1 MTEPIWVNYH
11 KHSSLSN
18 RYTKDSPLV
27 PMDYWLELKA
37 RYGET
42 PCIYTTVEHGWAGNY
57 FKQYDDLEKFNK
69 KNDTNIKFVFGC
81 EAYWVKNRHENDRSN
96 CHIILLARNDKGRRA
111 INKIVSIA
119 NKDGY
124 YARPR
129 IDLELIDMLPPDDV
143 FITTACIA
151 FWNKYDD
158 IEEIVKNL
166 SSKFPHFYLEVQ
178 PHHTDSQVEIN
189 RRIVE
194 LSYKYNIPII
204 AGCDSHVITESQM
217 EDRDE
222 LLKSGGIRYEDEDG
236 WFMDYPSYDILFDRF
251 RKQGVLTDEQIKAAI
266 DQTNVIFD
274 FEDIILDR
282 SLKVPVV
289 KSLRDKTQEERNKI
303 FEKILQDEWRK
314 QRDDINQDKLA
325 QYQQEIQHDI
335 KEIESCNMADYFI
348 LSYEIMKLGQEKYG
362 GILTPSGRG
371 SAVSMYLNKLLR
383 LTKVDKVNSPV
394 LMYSERFL
402 TKERVIDSHTPPD
415 IDNNVSTREP
425 FIQAQ
430 KELVGDLGTYDLLA
444 LGTLKFK
451 AAWKMYARANNV
463 DPDTANEVSKQID
476 KYEKAKKYAEENEV
490 VDIKQYI
497 DPKYQELVD
506 GCQKYL
512 GIYDTAKGHPCFVE
526 NELIMTSNGYKRIKD
541 IVVGDGVLSDDGK
554 YHRVKELFTTP
565 NVNDIYELISYGS
578 PAIQVTGNHPFY
590 AKKRRGTPTW
600 KTVNNLERGDLIAVP
615 INQYNKLP
623 DLGFV
628 DSSNLDFWW
637 CIGRYFGD
645 GWRSHTIRKSGR
657 KTGQKIKNVI
667 ICCNK
672 NNDETNEIL
681 SHASWCLIRVTEEAT
696 TNKIYFKNKE
706 LYNWLEEFGDYAI
719 GKHLTGTILNLPVEQ
734 LRSFLSGYFSA
745 DGHFDKITNEQTF
758 STINKELA
766 LGIVACINK
775 AYNRPCS
782 LIKSR
787 NDRVETIQGRQVN
800 SHAQY
805 RGEFHYEARKQDQAF
820 YEDGMIWVPYR
831 KKKKLEEIQTVYNF
845 EVEDTH
851 NYTVNNLLVHNCG
864 CLCHEGDIESEIGVS
879 LCKSEATGKEVL
891 VANIESGTIDAFGYL
906 KQDYLIVDSIGL
918 TYDIYK
924 EAGLEPFTVNQL
936 LDKIRYDEATWKIY
950 EDGYTQCVNQCEQ
963 LKSTQKVMRYKPK
976 NISELTQFVAAIRPS
991 FQSMYHTFESR
1002 QHFDY
1007 GIKALDDL
1015 LQDEYCSSSFILY
1028 QESLMKVLGFA
1039 GFPMSET
1046 YTIIKAIS
1054 KKKDYIIKDARP
1066 KFITNFAKAILDT
1079 GETTDE
1085 DKAHELAEEVWTIV
1099 ENSAAYGFNCVSGDT
1114 VIKKPSSNGSYIPTI
1129 SEMYRIRHDAKYAR
1143 ETGHKSLHDKYMREG
1158 YGYGLSMKNGRIYK
1172 NRIVEIY
1179 KQPEAETYLITT
1191 RMGRTIKATANHKF
1205 PTEDGIK
1212 MVSEL
1217 TVGDKLYAI
1226 GKYSYNENG
1235 IETVIDEIISI
1246 EYNGVETVYD
1256 VEMSGD
1262 VEHNFVTSEGLV
1274 TCNSA
1279 HAYCM
1284 AIDSVTIAYLKAHYP
1299 LEFYKCVLQ
1308 RFTDKGEKDKVA
1320 LIKQEMLKRG
1330 FKLKDIQFGDDN
1342 RQFNIDRENNCI
1354 IQTMVSI
1361 KDMPKSAPQAL
1372 YELGQKGIK
1381 TRSQLYQG
1389 LIDDNRINAKAID
1402 ILFKLDYFKA
1412 FANPNRLLAEFEVYK
1427 KYINSKELSK
1437 SSFDDDTIQVV
1448 RECCGKETEKKFKE
1462 IDNKK
1467 LIGALIKKM
1476 QIKQADIIQKI
1487 KWQSEFLGYCTLTNP
1502 GQNINDWVVLNV
1514 DVNAYGT
1521 AFLSLYNICYGA
1533 EKTYKVD
1540 KKWWGKCSCKQGDA
1554 IRALLCEKPKYKK
1567 GPDGKPVKT
1576 GEMETV
1582 IKCFEII
1589 GD

>member
-69 KNDTNIKFVFGC
+69 KNGTNIKFVFGC

-129 IDLELIDMLPPDDV
+129 IDLELIDTLPPDDV

-151 FWNKYDD
+151 FWNKYDN

-166 SSKFPHFYLEVQ
+166 SSKFPYFYLEVQ
-178 PHHTDSQVEIN
+178 PQHTDSQVEIN

-194 LSYKYNIPII
+194 LSYKYNISII
-204 AGCDSHVITESQM
+204 AGCDSHVIAESQM

-236 WFMDYPSYDILFDRF
+236 WFMDYPSYDVLFDRF

-266 DQTNVIFD
+266 NQTNVIFD

-497 DPKYQELVD
+497 DPKYQRLVD

-512 GIYDTAKGHPCFVE
+512 GIYDTAKGHPCATIAF
-526 NELIMTSNGYKRIKD
+526 D
-541 IVVGDGVLSDDGK
+541 GDV
-554 YHRVKELFTTP
+554 
-565 NVNDIYELISYGS
+565 
-578 PAIQVTGNHPFY
+578 
-590 AKKRRGTPTW
+590 
-600 KTVNNLERGDLIAVP
+600 
-615 INQYNKLP
+615 
-623 DLGFV
+623 
-628 DSSNLDFWW
+628 
-637 CIGRYFGD
+637 
-645 GWRSHTIRKSGR
+645 
-657 KTGQKIKNVI
+657 
-667 ICCNK
+667 
-672 NNDETNEIL
+672 
-681 SHASWCLIRVTEEAT
+681 
-696 TNKIYFKNKE
+696 
-706 LYNWLEEFGDYAI
+706 
-719 GKHLTGTILNLPVEQ
+719 
-734 LRSFLSGYFSA
+734 
-745 DGHFDKITNEQTF
+745 
-758 STINKELA
+758 
-766 LGIVACINK
+766 
-775 AYNRPCS
+775 
-782 LIKSR
+782 
-787 NDRVETIQGRQVN
+787 
-800 SHAQY
+800 
-805 RGEFHYEARKQDQAF
+805 
-820 YEDGMIWVPYR
+820 
-831 KKKKLEEIQTVYNF
+831 
-845 EVEDTH
+845 
-851 NYTVNNLLVHNCG
+851 
-864 CLCHEGDIESEIGVS
+864 ESEIGIT

-891 VANIESGTIDAFGYL
+891 TACIESGTIDAFGYL

-918 TYDIYK
+918 TYDIYR

-1066 KFITNFAKAILDT
+1066 KFIANFAQAILDT
-1079 GETTDE
+1079 GETDDE
-1085 DKAHELAEEVWTIV
+1085 SKANKLAETVWTII
-1099 ENSAAYGFNCVSGDT
+1099 ENSAAYGF
-1114 VIKKPSSNGSYIPTI
+1114 
-1129 SEMYRIRHDAKYAR
+1129 
-1143 ETGHKSLHDKYMREG
+1143 
-1158 YGYGLSMKNGRIYK
+1158 
-1172 NRIVEIY
+1172 
-1179 KQPEAETYLITT
+1179 
-1191 RMGRTIKATANHKF
+1191 
-1205 PTEDGIK
+1205 
-1212 MVSEL
+1212 
-1217 TVGDKLYAI
+1217 
-1226 GKYSYNENG
+1226 
-1235 IETVIDEIISI
+1235 
-1246 EYNGVETVYD
+1246 
-1256 VEMSGD
+1256 
-1262 VEHNFVTSEGLV
+1262 
-1274 TCNSA
+1274 NSA

-1389 LIDDNRINAKAID
+1389 LIDDSRINAKAID

-1462 IDNKK
+1462 IDNKR

-1502 GQNINDWVVLNV
+1502 GQNINDWVVLGV

-1540 KKWWGKCSCKQGDA
+1540 KKWWAKCSCKQGDA

-1567 GPDGKPVKT
+1567 GPDSKPVKT